1 MLLVTAAGGRTV
13 RGCKNSQM
21 ASLKP
26 LKRILEKY
34 IHNPN
39 AGPVFC

>member
-1 MLLVTAAGGRTV
+1 MPLVTAAGGRTV
-13 RGCKNSQM
+13 GGCKKFQM

-26 LKRILEKY
+26 LNRIIEKY

-39 AGPVFC
+39 AGSVFC